1 MTVELEET
9 KAQLA
14 VFQKQCDEYL
24 VVIVQQK
31 RDAEEQE
38 KTVAARSEKIA
49 EEELRCQHLA
59 EAAQKD
65 LDEALPALEEAV
77 KVQMAT
83 DKSHQVYV
91 SSLQTD
97 FVPLCRL
104 WKPST
109 RKIWGRLRHTT
120 IPQSWWRQ

>member
-14 VFQKQCDEYL
+14 VFQKQCVEYL

-49 EEELRCQHLA
+49 EEEIRCQHLA

-77 KVQMAT
+77 KVRIASDELST
-83 DKSHQVYV
+83 HVSH
-91 SSLQTD
+91 LQTD
-97 FVPLCRL
+97 YVSLCRL

-109 RKIWGRLRHTT
+109 KKIWGRLRRTT
-120 IPQSWWRQ
+120 ILQSW

>member
-77 KVQMAT
+77 KVQIASDEFSSST
-83 DKSHQVYV
+83 NV
-91 SSLQTD
+91 SSD
-97 FVPLCRL
+97 FVPLFRL

-109 RKIWGRLRHTT
+109 RKIWGRLRRTT
-120 IPQSWWRQ
+120 ILQS